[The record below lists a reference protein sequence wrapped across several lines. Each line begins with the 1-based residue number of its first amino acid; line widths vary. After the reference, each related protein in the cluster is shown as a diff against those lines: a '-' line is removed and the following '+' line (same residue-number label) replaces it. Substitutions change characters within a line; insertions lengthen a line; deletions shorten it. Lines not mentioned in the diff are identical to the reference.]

1 MEEELTSL
9 GLLPEGEFARNWP
22 DFNDDWGLAFPNS
35 LIDWPDC
42 ETGLVG
48 WSGMG
53 VRNTENDTIS
63 DLSRYSRIGHHQA
76 AC

>member
-9 GLLPEGEFARNWP
+9 GLLPEGEFARNCR
-22 DFNDDWGLAFPNS
+22 DFNDDWGLAFPNP

-42 ETGLVG
+42 ETGLAE

-53 VRNTENDTIS
+53 VGNTENDTTS
-63 DLSRYSRIGHHQA
+63 FTNLSEN
-76 AC
+76 